1 MIEAFITYFNTKQND
16 LNYLIKIGAILL
28 GGKIFSMFLLRQY
41 SIFENNLAL
50 KSTLRLNC
58 FIFDKI
64 LKTSPA
70 SNENKSS
77 QGEIINFIQ
86 VDSPKIGY
94 MIISCPAMLIYPLQ
108 IIIYISLLFYYLGI
122 SFLFG
127 MIQLVLFALVNYFIY
142 SNYSKYENTLLTKKD
157 LRMKITTETFDSL
170 KLLKMYSW
178 EEEFQKRVSFFLS
191 IFYFRF

>member
-86 VDSPKIGY
+86 VDSPKLGY